1 MRRASGTI
9 SLTGLLWNSTR
20 PPEDTFLG
28 YTDPRSRPTLGD
40 GPRRSPWW
48 AGNMPASRW
57 QGRAKEKPQLGA
69 GARGPLLGGHG
80 EYAGGRTQI
89 NGLARPGVPYLSADG
104 EENAAGTI
112 PTARRCPLSSRCP
125 RRREHRLRRRLPPRR
140 MSAQHRRKSRRRL
153 SPLWQQIPNVWP
165 EVANPAPRSRRPT
178 YGRQRGAVS
187 PRRPRPAERSALP
200 PLSM

>member
-1 MRRASGTI
+1 MGERDDILDRSTVEFDTAPGGYLSGIHRPPLKADARRRAAPIAMVG
-9 SLTGLLWNSTR
+9 GKH
-20 PPEDTFLG
+20 
-28 YTDPRSRPTLGD
+28 
-40 GPRRSPWW
+40 
-48 AGNMPASRW
+48 ASVQVAEPSKR
-57 QGRAKEKPQLGA
+57 EKPQLGA

-89 NGLARPGVPYLSADG
+89 NGLARPRVPYLSADG

-112 PTARRCPLSSRCP
+112 PTAWRCPLSSRCP